1 MRVKGYTKRRGGVF
15 GVAALILALLAFLVM
30 PLAATPAEAEA
41 PPPVA
46 EWSQSSDNPLPSAV
60 GEEEEEEEEGGGVQ
74 AGAIFFGIIVGGL
87 VGVAIY
93 KSRKGK
99 KIE

>member
-1 MRVKGYTKRRGGVF
+1 MKAKELIKRRGGVF
-15 GVAALILALLAFLVM
+15 GVVALIATLLAFLVM
-30 PLAATPAEAEA
+30 PLAATPAEAQA

-46 EWSQSSDNPLPSAV
+46 EYSQSGDNPLPLAE
-60 GEEEEEEEEGGGVQ
+60 GEEEEEEEGGGVQ

-87 VGVAIY
+87 AAFAIY
-93 KSRKGK
+93 KSRRG